1 MKEFT
6 PEDLNV
12 ASRELVLVSGSV
24 GDGWSLSELMP
35 GTKAC
40 LVKSVVTTLID
51 DMVIGEEEASSDE
64 ITEDDDLSCLQAPAT
79 ATARATTVHI
89 AFHVVYSQV
98 YRCPVLYIVAHYLS
112 GRPLELTELQR
123 IFHKGLQT
131 TEPTKLTYGLPILS
145 VDEHPLLNI
154 PAFCVHPCQTKN
166 FMKEMVEGEWS
177 PLQYLV
183 LWLSMIG
190 TLVAPIKLVTL
201 DERWF
206 KSLDLER

>member
-6 PEDLNV
+6 PEDLEV
-12 ASRELVLVSGSV
+12 AFSELVLVSDSV
-24 GDGWSLSELMP
+24 GDGWNLNELLP
-35 GTKAC
+35 GTRAC
-40 LVKSVVTTLID
+40 LVKSVVTTLVD
-51 DMVIGEEEASSDE
+51 DIVIGGEEASSDE
-64 ITEDDDLSCLQAPAT
+64 ITEDDDPSCLQAPAT
-79 ATARATTVHI
+79 ATARATAQI

-98 YRCPVLYIVAHYLS
+98 YRCPVLYIIAHYLS
-112 GRPLELTELQR
+112 GCPLELTELQR

-131 TEPTKLTYGLPILS
+131 AEPTKLTYGLPILS
-145 VDEHPLLNI
+145 LDEHPLLNI

-166 FMKEMVEGEWS
+166 FMKEMVEEEWT

-190 TLVAPIKLVTL
+190 TLVAPIKLVSL

-206 KSLDLER
+206 KSLER